1 MALRTRAT
9 AFLCA
14 PIIYTL
20 LGATGDPSGFAAV
33 QSATDQA
40 AHQAIYEMHAPG
52 VAIAV
57 EIDGRIVVERG
68 YGLRSLSSKAPV
80 TTNTHFEIASV
91 SKQFTAAAVLQLAE
105 RHQLNLT
112 DALGKYVPEYRIGAA
127 VTIRELLYHTSGI
140 PNFTEGNDF
149 MLVAS
154 THKPSFQAILG
165 RISGKPL
172 AFPPGS
178 DWAYSN
184 TNYVLLAYVI
194 ERVSGETYNQYI
206 RQHLFGPAG
215 MTNSGF
221 ASEESG
227 FSDMA
232 TGYYPGASGIT
243 PSPHVDE
250 GWAPGAGTI
259 VSTLGD
265 MIKWDH
271 ALLQGRIVSLR
282 SVALMRD
289 ASSTSAGKSTGYGMG
304 WYIDTEKGHERI
316 WHNGATFGSSAM
328 NATFPSDKEIIVV
341 LDNNVGVDAET
352 VASQVFDATH

>member
-1 MALRTRAT
+1 MLMGTVA
-9 AFLCA
+9 A
-14 PIIYTL
+14 PSDSIT
-20 LGATGDPSGFAAV
+20 V
-33 QSATDQA
+33 QSAADQA
-40 AHQAIYEMHAPG
+40 AHMAIDDMHAPG

-68 YGLRSLSSKAPV
+68 YGLRNLASGAPV
-80 TTNTHFEIASV
+80 TANTHFEIGSV
-91 SKQFTAAAVLQLAE
+91 SKQFTAAAVLQLSE
-105 RHQLNLT
+105 RHQLNL
-112 DALGKYVPEYRIGAA
+112 DDLLGKYVPEYSAGAA
-127 VTIRELLYHTSGI
+127 VTIRQLLYQTSGI

-149 MLVAS
+149 MEVAS
-154 THKPSFQAILG
+154 TQRPSLQAILD

-194 ERVSGETYNQYI
+194 EHVSGESYDQYI
-206 RQHLFGPAG
+206 RERVFAPAG

-221 ASEESG
+221 G
-227 FSDMA
+227 SDEPRLGDVA
-232 TGYYPGASGIT
+232 TGYYPNGNVVT

-271 ALLQGRIVSLR
+271 ALLQGRVVSLQ
-282 SVALMRD
+282 SVRLMRE
-289 ASSTSAGKSTGYGMG
+289 AGSTSSGKSTGYGMG

-316 WHNGATFGSSAM
+316 WHNGGTFGSSAT
-328 NATFPSDKEIIVV
+328 NTTFPSDHEIIIVF
-341 LDNNVGVDAET
+341 DNNIGVDAEA
-352 VASQVFDATH
+352 VASQIFDATH